1 MLKKHEQSIS
11 CLMDATEALLSAME
25 KHGMD
30 PEALSRTPE
39 FVVLVHFL
47 KAIIDGKMEI
57 PNHLSDRIAELADT
71 LDIDKI
77 AGSTLH

>member
-1 MLKKHEQSIS
+1 MLKKHQESIT
-11 CLMDATEALLSAME
+11 CLMDATEALLTAME
-25 KHGMD
+25 KHGVN

-77 AGSTLH
+77 AGTTLH

>member
-11 CLMDATEALLSAME
+11 CLMDVTESMLNAME

-30 PEALSRTPE
+30 PEVLSKTPE

-71 LDIDKI
+71 LEIDKI
-77 AGSTLH
+77 AGTTLH

>member
-30 PEALSRTPE
+30 PEALSKTPE

-47 KAIIDGKMEI
+47 KAIDY
-57 PNHLSDRIAELADT
+57 SF
-71 LDIDKI
+71 
-77 AGSTLH
+77 

>member
-1 MLKKHEQSIS
+1 MLN
-11 CLMDATEALLSAME
+11 AME

-30 PEALSRTPE
+30 PEKMSKTPE

-57 PNHLSDRIAELADT
+57 PNSLSERIGELADS
-71 LDIDKI
+71 LNIDEI
-77 AGSTLH
+77 RPNMLH

>member
-1 MLKKHEQSIS
+1 MLKKHEQSIT
-11 CLMDATEALLSAME
+11 CLMDATEALLTAME
-25 KHGMD
+25 KHGVD

>member
-1 MLKKHEQSIS
+1 MLKKHEQSIT
-11 CLMDATEALLSAME
+11 CLMDATEALLTAME

>member
-1 MLKKHEQSIS
+1 MLKKHQESIS
-11 CLMDATEALLSAME
+11 CLMDVTESMLNAME

-30 PEALSRTPE
+30 PETLSRTPE

-57 PNHLSDRIAELADT
+57 PNHLSDRIAELAET

-77 AGSTLH
+77 AGTTLH

>member
-1 MLKKHEQSIS
+1 MLKKHKKSID
-11 CLMDATEALLSAME
+11 CLTDATEAMLNAME

-30 PEALSRTPE
+30 PERLSRTPE
-39 FVVLVHFL
+39 FVVLIHFL

-77 AGSTLH
+77 ADTTLH

>member
-1 MLKKHEQSIS
+1 MLKKHQESIT
-11 CLMDATEALLSAME
+11 CLMDATEALMTAME

-47 KAIIDGKMEI
+47 KAIIDGKMQI

>member
-1 MLKKHEQSIS
+1 MLKRHKDSIK
-11 CLMDATEALLSAME
+11 CLMDSTEALLTAME

-77 AGSTLH
+77 ADTTLH

>member
-1 MLKKHEQSIS
+1 MLKKHQESIT
-11 CLMDATEALLSAME
+11 CLMDATEALLTSME

-77 AGSTLH
+77 AGTTLH

>member
-1 MLKKHEQSIS
+1 MLKKQKESIN
-11 CLMDATEALLSAME
+11 CLMDSTEALLTAME

-57 PNHLSDRIAELADT
+57 PNGLSDRIAELADT

-77 AGSTLH
+77 AGSTFH

>member
-1 MLKKHEQSIS
+1 MLKKHEESIS
-11 CLMDATEALLSAME
+11 CLMDATEALLTAME
-25 KHGMD
+25 KHGMN
-30 PEALSRTPE
+30 PEVLSKTPE

>member
-1 MLKKHEQSIS
+1 MLKKHQESIN
-11 CLMDATEALLSAME
+11 CLMDATEALLNAME
-25 KHGMD
+25 KYGVD
-30 PEALSRTPE
+30 PEVLSRTPE

-77 AGSTLH
+77 VGSTLH

>member
-1 MLKKHEQSIS
+1 
-11 CLMDATEALLSAME
+11 MDSTEALLTAME

-77 AGSTLH
+77 ADTTLH

>member
-1 MLKKHEQSIS
+1 MLKKHQESIT
-11 CLMDATEALLSAME
+11 CLMDATEALLTAIE
-25 KHGMD
+25 KHGID

-77 AGSTLH
+77 AGNTLH

>member
-1 MLKKHEQSIS
+1 MLKKHQESIK
-11 CLMDATEALLSAME
+11 CLMDSTEALLSAME
-25 KHGMD
+25 KYGMD
-30 PEALSRTPE
+30 PEALSRTPG

-77 AGSTLH
+77 TGSTLH

>member
-1 MLKKHEQSIS
+1 MLKKHQESIS
-11 CLMDATEALLSAME
+11 CLMDVTESMLSAME

-30 PEALSRTPE
+30 PEVLSKTPE

-57 PNHLSDRIAELADT
+57 PNNLSDRIAELADT

-77 AGSTLH
+77 IDTTLH

>member
-1 MLKKHEQSIS
+1 MLKKHEESIS
-11 CLMDATEALLSAME
+11 CLMDATEALLTAME

-77 AGSTLH
+77 AGTTLH

>member
-1 MLKKHEQSIS
+1 MLKKYKDSIN
-11 CLMDATEALLSAME
+11 CLLDVTESMLNAME

-30 PEALSRTPE
+30 PEKMSKTPE

-57 PNHLSDRIAELADT
+57 PNSLSERIGELADS
-71 LDIDKI
+71 LNIDEI
-77 AGSTLH
+77 RPNMLH

>member
-1 MLKKHEQSIS
+1 MLKKHQESIN
-11 CLMDATEALLSAME
+11 CLMDVTESMLNAME

-30 PEALSRTPE
+30 PEVLSRTPE

-77 AGSTLH
+77 VGSTLH

>member
-1 MLKKHEQSIS
+1 MLKKHQKSIT
-11 CLMDATEALLSAME
+11 CLMDATEALLTAME

-77 AGSTLH
+77 AGTTLH

>member
-11 CLMDATEALLSAME
+11 CLMDATEALLTAME

>member
-1 MLKKHEQSIS
+1 MLKKHEQSIT
-11 CLMDATEALLSAME
+11 CLMDATEALLTAME
-25 KHGMD
+25 KYGMD

>member
-1 MLKKHEQSIS
+1 
-11 CLMDATEALLSAME
+11 ME

-30 PEALSRTPE
+30 PEALSKTPE

-57 PNHLSDRIAELADT
+57 PNSLSERIGELADS
-71 LDIDKI
+71 LNIDEI
-77 AGSTLH
+77 RPNMLH

>member
-1 MLKKHEQSIS
+1 MLKKHQESIS

-25 KHGMD
+25 KHGVD
-30 PEALSRTPE
+30 PETLSRTPE

>member
-1 MLKKHEQSIS
+1 MLKKQKESIN
-11 CLMDATEALLSAME
+11 CLMDSTEALLTAME

-57 PNHLSDRIAELADT
+57 PNGLSDRIAELADT

-77 AGSTLH
+77 VDTTLH

>member
-1 MLKKHEQSIS
+1 MLKKHQQSIT
-11 CLMDATEALLSAME
+11 CLMEATEALLTAME

>member
-1 MLKKHEQSIS
+1 MLKKHQESIS
-11 CLMDATEALLSAME
+11 CLMDATEELLSSME
-25 KHGMD
+25 KPGVD
-30 PEALSRTPE
+30 PETLSRTPE

-77 AGSTLH
+77 AGTTLH

>member
-1 MLKKHEQSIS
+1 MLKKHQESIS
-11 CLMDATEALLSAME
+11 CLMDATEALLNAME
-25 KHGMD
+25 KYGVD
-30 PEALSRTPE
+30 PEVLSKTPE

-77 AGSTLH
+77 AGTTLH